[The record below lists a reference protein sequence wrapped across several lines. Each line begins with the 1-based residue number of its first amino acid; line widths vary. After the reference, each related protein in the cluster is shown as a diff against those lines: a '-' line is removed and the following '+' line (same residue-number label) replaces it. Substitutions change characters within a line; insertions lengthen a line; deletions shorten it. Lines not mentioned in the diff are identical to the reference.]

1 MKNVP
6 ASIAEL
12 DERLT
17 REERD
22 EVVAKRDD
30 RSASNAGAK
39 VQLQEK
45 K

>member
-12 DERLT
+12 NERLT
-17 REERD
+17 REKRD
-22 EVVAKRDD
+22 EVVAKCDD
-30 RSASNAGAK
+30 LSASNAGAS